1 MKNFEYYVIM
11 TIKCWESRWR
21 EEEFLPAFPM
31 RAVWAAYGKSFP
43 RNVTIW
49 EDALDLDVRGGAQMG
64 VGMRIERVDDKT
76 VKCFLSNE
84 ELEEYDIDYKDFI
97 LRSDKAR
104 EIVQEIIEQAE
115 EMVGYKPPKFAFD
128 LQIMMLPDQ
137 GLLLTFS
144 EREPEAKEG
153 DQFIECLKE
162 MKRILQKTREKLGQ
176 VGTGEQPAENAGEAN
191 VQEGEPQKQQE
202 NRPGFAVFVFTSI
215 GKVMDYAS
223 VLPTNLQVE
232 SALYEMNGLYYL
244 YLLKGRA
251 SYERYS
257 RACIQALEFSALYA
271 ANEEQTI
278 HLKEHGQ
285 CLIAE
290 KAVKKLRG

>member
-1 MKNFEYYVIM
+1 MCV
-11 TIKCWESRWR
+11 
-21 EEEFLPAFPM
+21 
-31 RAVWAAYGKSFP
+31 
-43 RNVTIW
+43 
-49 EDALDLDVRGGAQMG
+49 AQKG

-97 LRSDKAR
+97 MRSDKAR

-115 EMVGYKPPKFAFD
+115 EVVGYKPPKFAFD

-137 GLLLTFS
+137 GLILTFS
-144 EREPEAKEG
+144 ERDSEVKEG
-153 DQFIECLKE
+153 DQFIECLRE
-162 MKRILQKTREKLGQ
+162 MKRLLQKTREKLNQ
-176 VGTGEQPAENAGEAN
+176 VNTTDGVDEQQEKDVQDAQGAQKEEKPA
-191 VQEGEPQKQQE
+191 QKQQE
-202 NRPGFAVFVFTSI
+202 NRPGFAVFAFAGI
-215 GKVMDYAS
+215 GKVMEYAA
-223 VLPTNLQVE
+223 VLPGNLQVDT
-232 SALYEMNGLYYL
+232 ALYEMDGLYYL

-257 RACIQALEFSALYA
+257 RACIQALEFAALYA
-271 ANEEQTI
+271 ANEEQTL

>member
-1 MKNFEYYVIM
+1 
-11 TIKCWESRWR
+11 
-21 EEEFLPAFPM
+21 
-31 RAVWAAYGKSFP
+31 
-43 RNVTIW
+43 
-49 EDALDLDVRGGAQMG
+49 
-64 VGMRIERVDDKT
+64 MRIERVDEKT

-104 EIVQEIIEQAE
+104 EVVQEIIEQAE
-115 EMVGYKPPKFAFD
+115 EEVGYKPPKFAFD

-144 EREPEAKEG
+144 DRDPDVKET

-162 MKRILQKTREKLGQ
+162 MKRILQRTREKLN
-176 VGTGEQPAENAGEAN
+176 VTAAAPAEG
-191 VQEGEPQKQQE
+191 GEPAAETGGKRSEDSKGQSKKSQDH
-202 NRPGFAVFVFTSI
+202 RPGFAVFAFSSI
-215 GKVMDYAS
+215 GRIMEYAAI
-223 VLPTNLQVE
+223 LPSNLQVD
-232 SALYEMNGLYYL
+232 SKLYEMDGFYYL

-257 RACIQALEFSALYA
+257 RACIQALEYGSLYA
-271 ANEEQTI
+271 ADESQVSQ
-278 HLKEHGQ
+278 LLEHGQ

-290 KAVKKLRG
+290 KAIRKLRK

>member
-1 MKNFEYYVIM
+1 
-11 TIKCWESRWR
+11 
-21 EEEFLPAFPM
+21 
-31 RAVWAAYGKSFP
+31 
-43 RNVTIW
+43 
-49 EDALDLDVRGGAQMG
+49 
-64 VGMRIERVDDKT
+64 MRIERVDDKT

-115 EMVGYKPPKFAFD
+115 DLVGYKPPKFAFD

-137 GLLLTFS
+137 GLILTFS
-144 EREPEAKEG
+144 ERDPEVREG
-153 DQFIECLKE
+153 DQFIECLRE
-162 MKRILQKTREKLGQ
+162 MKKILQKTREKLNQ
-176 VGTGEQPAENAGEAN
+176 TGMAAIEDKTQENGGAAQGAGE
-191 VQEGEPQKQQE
+191 EKQQE
-202 NRPGFAVFVFTSI
+202 NRPGFAVFVFAGL
-215 GKVMDYAS
+215 GKVMEYAS
-223 VLPTNLQVE
+223 VLPGNLQVE
-232 SALYEMNGLYYL
+232 SELYEMDGLYYL

-257 RACIQALEFSALYA
+257 RACIQALEFGSLYA
-271 ANEEQTI
+271 AAETQAS
-278 HLKEHGQ
+278 HLREHGH